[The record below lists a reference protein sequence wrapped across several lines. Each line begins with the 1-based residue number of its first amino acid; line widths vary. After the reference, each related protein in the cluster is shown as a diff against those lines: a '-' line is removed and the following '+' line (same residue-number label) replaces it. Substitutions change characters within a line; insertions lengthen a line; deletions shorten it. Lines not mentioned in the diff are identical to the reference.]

1 MNRRFIKMKLL
12 YPKKP
17 EPKEKRIFT
26 NSLSV
31 NNINIKPIKTVNRKN
46 LTLINKSDA
55 RFASQRNIK
64 IRPTLNQK
72 IKLPKIQLNNKIKTD
87 IKSKLIGIKNGNFF
101 MTQEGKINLNKEK
114 IKIPKNNKKRNN
126 DKKYEDKKF
135 QLNLDSLMAKF
146 DAEYIIAALNKR
158 NNERD
163 RLNKLYGITSE
174 YINKV
179 EEAKNKKYLSLKNYQ
194 SNILDAY
201 SFNEKNSEQ
210 SIRDLS
216 YKFNNLREDIE
227 SIIPFPKINLKTM
240 FNHIKNQEKKS
251 KILTIK
257 SYINKV
263 NEPKDDYEREEELI
277 KSLMLK
283 SKNFSKLKFKSVSN
297 F

>member
-1 MNRRFIKMKLL
+1 MNRRFIKMKIL

-17 EPKEKRIFT
+17 ESKEKRIFI

-31 NNINIKPIKTVNRKN
+31 NNINIKPIKSINRKN

-72 IKLPKIQLNNKIKTD
+72 IKLPKIQLNNKNKTD

-101 MTQEGKINLNKEK
+101 LTEEGKINLNKEK

-210 SIRDLS
+210 SIRELS
-216 YKFNNLREDIE
+216 NKFNDLRQDIE

-240 FNHIKNQEKKS
+240 FNHIKNQEKKN
-251 KILTIK
+251 KILSVK

-277 KSLMLK
+277 KSLRLK

>member
-1 MNRRFIKMKLL
+1 
-12 YPKKP
+12 
-17 EPKEKRIFT
+17 
-26 NSLSV
+26 
-31 NNINIKPIKTVNRKN
+31 
-46 LTLINKSDA
+46 
-55 RFASQRNIK
+55 
-64 IRPTLNQK
+64 
-72 IKLPKIQLNNKIKTD
+72 
-87 IKSKLIGIKNGNFF
+87 
-101 MTQEGKINLNKEK
+101 
-114 IKIPKNNKKRNN
+114 
-126 DKKYEDKKF
+126 
-135 QLNLDSLMAKF
+135 MAKF

-216 YKFNNLREDIE
+216 NKFNDLREDIE
-227 SIIPFPKINLKTM
+227 SIIPFPKIKLKTM
-240 FNHIKNQEKKS
+240 FNHIKNQEKKN
-251 KILTIK
+251 KILSVK

-263 NEPKDDYEREEELI
+263 NEPKDDYKKEEELI
-277 KSLMLK
+277 KSLRLK
-283 SKNFSKLKFKSVSN
+283 SKNFLKLKFKSVSN